1 MKFKSFYNYDYVQSK
16 GFFNTKPSETIQD
29 DTLSIQQMFLAA
41 QVNDPT
47 LYREGSYDDS
57 VDLDIDDDT
66 YADELEMRDE
76 LRASTTRLKESA
88 INDDF
93 NRIKSDSS
101 STPPLTPSTDSETA

>member
-1 MKFKSFYNYDYVQSK
+1 MKFRSPYNYDHVQSK
-16 GFFNTKPSETIQD
+16 GFFNTEPSETIQD

-57 VDLDIDDDT
+57 ADLDIDDDT
-66 YADELEMRDE
+66 YADELDMRDE
-76 LRASTTRLKESA
+76 LRESTTRLKESA

-93 NRIKSDSS
+93 NRNERDASSAPSLDSGA
-101 STPPLTPSTDSETA
+101 DSETA